1 MEEKSV
7 EIPKIQGPLREQDS
21 IRALLELLE
30 QQGMEQEKGDV
41 IRMADHIDTMEI
53 QLGTVLKELG
63 EVKKQLGVMQESKVK
78 LFAVNTIQKAEH
90 QVQTLH
96 FQVGEW
102 KRKFVERAEQAVFDF
117 KEKGKDALA
126 SAVKGMHLTQGL
138 QKLQSSLHTVM
149 LSMDQK
155 IDRLGSMAEE
165 LHAAKG
171 HLKNAF
177 LEMNGKDTAKITE
190 RNPEQGIIFQ
200 TQKVLFQSM
209 RSIHKLEQKTERLQQ
224 QIGKLE
230 ERQGKQA
237 SLKDTLQELRQETA
251 PVSLEKK
258 KNRRQRSGKGEVKA
272 MKEET
277 TITFLASECG
287 EFHGMG
293 ECIECTSLKEAFRHY
308 QRFCKRSPQM
318 VPSLEFSLHH
328 ADDPLYNE
336 GEYPLATGEKG
347 KELLSYVPYYANH
360 PLVQEAVRELEK
372 LEEQQKRQKKQ
383 SRER

>member
-1 MEEKSV
+1 M
-7 EIPKIQGPLREQDS
+7 
-21 IRALLELLE
+21 
-30 QQGMEQEKGDV
+30 
-41 IRMADHIDTMEI
+41 
-53 QLGTVLKELG
+53 
-63 EVKKQLGVMQESKVK
+63 
-78 LFAVNTIQKAEH
+78 
-90 QVQTLH
+90 
-96 FQVGEW
+96 
-102 KRKFVERAEQAVFDF
+102 ERAEQAVFDF

-165 LHAAKG
+165 LHVAKG

-177 LEMNGKDTAKITE
+177 LKMNGKDTAKITE

-237 SLKDTLQELRQETA
+237 SLK
-251 PVSLEKK
+251 
-258 KNRRQRSGKGEVKA
+258 
-272 MKEET
+272 
-277 TITFLASECG
+277 
-287 EFHGMG
+287 
-293 ECIECTSLKEAFRHY
+293 EAFRHY

-336 GEYPLATGEKG
+336 GEYPLATREKG

-383 SRER
+383 SMER